1 MDRDKTISIKYVV
14 GIIFSLIGVISL
26 SGCSNNSKKEI
37 DLYKTE
43 IKAVPTGDN
52 TNIPSEV
59 EDEKNTLSLLTGE
72 ESYPINLNQIG
83 YRLNDKKIAAV
94 NCDDGVDSYQVLD
107 ESGNTVFSGKL
118 EGRRWDNVNNR
129 MVKFADFSEFKTP
142 GSYYIICGDDSFSD
156 EFAIREYVYDE
167 FYKSIGDYFSEMK
180 KKADLLSKKNNP
192 DGIKAKLYE
201 TGKMIDVTGGW
212 YDLKERGQYVVD
224 SCTTIASLML
234 MYDNYKKLDL
244 KEDEI
249 AALKPELVLQLV
261 KQELQWLQKLQT
273 REGGVYHKVTT
284 SSHEGELD
292 RLYVFPVSTCAT
304 ADYAA
309 VMARAYGYYEKSD
322 KKFANSCLT
331 SAQKAWSFLQNNK
344 SNIIF
349 SNPDKVTT
357 AEFSDDDDRDERFWA
372 AMELALTTKRS
383 DYVNYMSEHLDT
395 GFNIGFTWQMV
406 AGYGLFNGLKEG
418 KEIFSTQTYSNI
430 KTIMDTRVK
439 SIQNHVDTKNFQ
451 VVYESSV
458 TFQTVISEATTLFLM
473 GSYLKDANLYSH
485 AEVFLDYLMGANPYS
500 ENYIGD
506 PQQITSLDMEYIAKM
521 VVLLVGLNEVK

>member
-1 MDRDKTISIKYVV
+1 MDRDKIKNIKFVV
-14 GIIFSLIGVISL
+14 GIICSLIGVITL
-26 SGCSNNSKKEI
+26 SCCSNNSSKDI
-37 DLYKTE
+37 DLYKTV
-43 IKAVPTGDN
+43 IKAEPTGDN
-52 TNIPSEV
+52 TDIPSEA
-59 EDEKNTLSLLTGE
+59 EAEKNTLSSLTGE
-72 ESYPINLNQIG
+72 ASYPINLNQIG
-83 YRLNDKKIAAV
+83 YRLYDKKIAAV

-129 MVKFADFSEFKTP
+129 MVKFADFSALRIP

-156 EFAIREYVYDE
+156 EFAIREYVYQE
-167 FYKSIGDYFSEMK
+167 YYKPIGDYFSEIK
-180 KKADLLSKKNNP
+180 KKADFLSKSNNP
-192 DGIKAKLYE
+192 DGIKAKIYE
-201 TGKMIDVTGGW
+201 TREMIDVTGGW
-212 YDLKERGQYVVD
+212 YDLKDRGQYVVD

-244 KEDEI
+244 KEEEI
-249 AALKPELVLQLV
+249 ADLKPDVILQLV
-261 KQELQWLQKLQT
+261 KQELQWLQKLQN
-273 REGGVYHKVTT
+273 REGGVYHKVTAST
-284 SSHEGELD
+284 HEGELN
-292 RLYVFPVSTCAT
+292 RLYIFPVSTCAT

-331 SAQKAWSFLQNNK
+331 SAQKAWSFLQNHK

-357 AEFSDDDDRDERFWA
+357 AEFTDDDDRDERFWA

-383 DYVNYMSEHLDT
+383 DYVNYVSEHLDT

-406 AGYGLFNGLKEG
+406 AGYGIFNGLKEG
-418 KEIFSTQTYSNI
+418 KEIFSTETYSNI

-439 SIQNHVDTKNFQ
+439 SIKSHVNTQNFQ
-451 VVYESSV
+451 VVYESSA

-473 GSYLKDANLYSH
+473 GCYLKDINLYDN

-506 PQQITSLDMEYIAKM
+506 PQQITSLDMDYIAKI
-521 VVLLVGLNEVK
+521 VILLVGLNEVK